1 MRTIYELYKPFYL
14 YRLHPVGTFG
24 IEIETETV
32 SGESYGDILEE
43 LREDRNGLYYPNP
56 TENWRATLDGSLRN
70 FGVEFVLKKPLS
82 LSDAFKALDEFDEK
96 IAQKVNFIQGAPG
109 TSVHVHINMLR
120 ETPLTLAKFLV
131 IWVLCENLLL
141 EFSGQTRRSNLYA
154 LGSRV
159 AETVVDN
166 YTHMFRKMVRHSYD
180 VLIFP
185 EQDTKYS
192 ALNIQNL
199 ASKGT
204 VEARCF
210 RGTTNVSEIKEW
222 LMVLNSLL
230 AFARSDIYPNEIL
243 LNYRDQGLEF
253 IKNIFPEELVERI
266 VDPMFAEKLI
276 DRNLVYCQW
285 LVESVEDW
293 KSFCVFED
301 PSEPQL
307 SGREV
312 GIIQSDS
319 TTTVA
324 SSQPWSRHVSVRPS
338 DEETTEGELL
348 TEEEDDDDVDF

>member
-32 SGESYGDILEE
+32 SGESYGGILEE

-180 VLIFP
+180 VLMFS

-222 LMVLNSLL
+222 LTVLNSLL
-230 AFARSDIYPNEIL
+230 VFARSDIYPNEIL

-307 SGREV
+307 SGREA
-312 GIIQSDS
+312 GIIQPVEQASISPERIVQILQDPPPTS
-319 TTTVA
+319 TTIVE
-324 SSQPWSRHVSVRPS
+324 V
-338 DEETTEGELL
+338 LI
-348 TEEEDDDDVDF
+348 EEEDDNDF